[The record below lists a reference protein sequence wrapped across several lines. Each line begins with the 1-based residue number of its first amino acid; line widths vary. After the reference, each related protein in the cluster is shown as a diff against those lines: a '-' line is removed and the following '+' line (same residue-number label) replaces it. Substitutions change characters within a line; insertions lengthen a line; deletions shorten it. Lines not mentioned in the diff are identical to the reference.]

1 MMEDESRF
9 LRVAA
14 ARAPRARKKRNS
26 TSSLLFLSLF
36 LFSLLLLS
44 FLSEKTPILEGK
56 SENVLENCRTHL
68 LLWGFLL
75 PRHSRDRK
83 FPLFFF
89 FFFSWCVYNA
99 ISTLSLLSL
108 FLLLK

>member
-26 TSSLLFLSLF
+26 TSSLLFSLSFSLSLSLSLF
-36 LFSLLLLS
+36 
-44 FLSEKTPILEGK
+44 SEKTPILEGK

-83 FPLFFF
+83 FPLYFF